1 MIRRTKVDTET
12 TEGGNLNLTPF
23 LDLMMVL
30 IPFLMLST
38 SFFVVVVTTA
48 KLPTP
53 VTSPKE
59 VPTKPPFDLVVQMPK
74 DSIKVFL
81 NPNGSAEKP
90 QLALQIPGGEGIDA
104 ATLSRFHKHLVEL
117 KERFP
122 GETRLALDPSGSVP
136 VEHLQQVMDQVSL
149 HSSDDGAAAGKPLFP
164 DIALKGVYSP

>member
-12 TEGGNLNLTPF
+12 NEGADLNLTPF

-30 IPFLMLST
+30 IPFLMLT
-38 SFFVVVVTTA
+38 ASFFTVVVTTA

-53 VTSPKE
+53 VASPKQ
-59 VPTKPPFDLVVQMPK
+59 VATKPPFDLVVQMPK

-81 NPNGSAEKP
+81 NPDGSAETP
-90 QLALQIPGGEGIDA
+90 QLALQIPGGDGIDA
-104 ATLSRFHKHLVEL
+104 ATLSRFHKYLVEL

-136 VEHLQQVMDQVSL
+136 VERMQLVMDQASL
-149 HSSDDGAAAGKPLFP
+149 HGATDGASAGKPLFP